1 VVSGA
6 ECEERCVSRSRAYR
20 CGSSPGFASAR
31 WWHTHRFGGSG
42 VSYYCHRLPG
52 NDVASEVGTVER
64 EKTIIAIY
72 AAWVAQ
78 KKYFPDCDV
87 SDSWESDRATATA
100 LINELRPAKPKIT
113 QHLLC
118 ERAKQLVE
126 ANWFTI
132 ESLAV
137 ALLAKPVTPLQ
148 QLEFA
153 KGWSKGTK
161 MHEKFMSRGEVEDSS
176 RKAISNVARTHP
188 FRFARRR
195 QQRGPVIRGLRSPA

>member
-1 VVSGA
+1 MENFQQDNNLKWFLAQNAKSA
-6 ECEERCVSRSRAYR
+6 AYHEAGHIVAAVLQGLPLR
-20 CGSSPGFASAR
+20 DGGI
-31 WWHTHRFGGSG
+31 HIDLEGSG

-78 KKYFPDCDV
+78 KKYFPDCDD
-87 SDSWESDRATATA
+87 SDSWESDRATATG
-100 LINELRPAKPKIT
+100 LLNELRPAKPKIT
-113 QHLLC
+113 QQLLC
-118 ERAKQLVE
+118 ERTRQLVE

-161 MHEKFMSRGEVEDSS
+161 MHEKFMSRGEVEDFFKKSH
-176 RKAISNVARTHP
+176 I
-188 FRFARRR
+188 
-195 QQRGPVIRGLRSPA
+195 QCG

>member
-1 VVSGA
+1 MENFQQDNSLKWFLA
-6 ECEERCVSRSRAYR
+6 QNAK
-20 CGSSPGFASAR
+20 SATYHEAGHIVAAVLQGLPLR
-31 WWHTHRFGGSG
+31 DGGIHIDLEGSG

-161 MHEKFMSRGEVEDSS
+161 MHEKFMSRGEVEDFFKKSH
-176 RKAISNVARTHP
+176 I
-188 FRFARRR
+188 
-195 QQRGPVIRGLRSPA
+195 QCG

>member
-1 VVSGA
+1 MDHFQQDNSLKGFLA
-6 ECEERCVSRSRAYR
+6 QNARSAAYHEAGHMVAAVLQGLPLR
-20 CGSSPGFASAR
+20 DGGIHIDLEGS
-31 WWHTHRFGGSG
+31 W

-78 KKYFPDCDV
+78 KKYFPDSDD

-100 LINELRPAKPKIT
+100 LINELRPAKPKMT
-113 QHLLC
+113 RHLLC

-137 ALLAKPVTPLQ
+137 ALLAKPVTPLP

-161 MHEKFMSRGEVEDSS
+161 MHEKFMSRGEVEDFFKKSH
-176 RKAISNVARTHP
+176 I
-188 FRFARRR
+188 
-195 QQRGPVIRGLRSPA
+195 QCG